1 MDSQA
6 IALTRPAGLEAAPR
20 AAHHGGRRG
29 IVPFV
34 GHFGEMFIAMMVGM
48 PLFGMPLS
56 LLSGAL
62 FGVAAVHTPAV
73 RALGMAVA
81 LTIPMVAWMR
91 FRGHAWRPSAE
102 MGAAMIVPTLALFPR
117 YWAGIIPG
125 RSLSGLEMALM
136 LPAMLAAMLYRR
148 HEYGL

>member
-1 MDSQA
+1 MDAQV
-6 IALTRPAGLEAAPR
+6 IDLTQPAGFEASPH

-29 IVPFV
+29 IRPFL
-34 GHFGEMFIAMMVGM
+34 GHFAEMFVAMMLGM
-48 PLFGMPLS
+48 PLLGMPLS
-56 LLSGAL
+56 LLGGAL
-62 FGVAAVHTPAV
+62 FGTAAVHIPEV

-81 LTIPMVAWMR
+81 MTIPMVAWMR

-102 MGAAMIVPTLALFPR
+102 MGAAMIVPALALFPL
-117 YWAGIIPG
+117 YWAGLIPG